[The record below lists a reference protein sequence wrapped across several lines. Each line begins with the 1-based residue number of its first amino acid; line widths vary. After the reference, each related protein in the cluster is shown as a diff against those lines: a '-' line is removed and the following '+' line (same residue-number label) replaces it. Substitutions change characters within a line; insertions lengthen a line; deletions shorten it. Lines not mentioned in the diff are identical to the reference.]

1 LKKREDIV
9 LGRRELIQL
18 LDFELTNIV
27 AKIDTGAYSTS
38 IHCKD
43 IFVEKDKSNNQSI
56 LYFTL
61 PKKKYKL
68 TNDKEISTTNFTR
81 KKVVSSSGHSE
92 LRYIIKTKIKI
103 GIRTVTTDVSLADR
117 TNLKYPILI
126 GRKLLAKGFIV
137 DVRKINQTI
146 KNI

>member
-1 LKKREDIV
+1 MKKREDIV

-68 TNDKEISTTNFTR
+68 ANDKEISTTNFTR

-137 DVRKINQTI
+137 DV
-146 KNI
+146 